1 MSTVCNWFFTSDL
14 TYLFPCVRR
23 CISHRLFKMNFPS
36 SLRIEFL
43 ICGITFPQTLNQ
55 TGCGWNLSVEMFLSL
70 FLLYLQGEARAKNT
84 LRGYILIRYM
94 LHMMNSFEMQ
104 ICSGDTLLCCF
115 KNLGRLLIVC
125 KKKGKEK
132 KTQILFFLV
141 ILLQ

>member
-1 MSTVCNWFFTSDL
+1 MKGTAYVWNTAGL
-14 TYLFPCVRR
+14 THLFPGVRR
-23 CISHRLFKMNFPS
+23 CVSHRLFKMNFPS

-104 ICSGDTLLCCF
+104 ICSGDTLT
-115 KNLGRLLIVC
+115 LL
-125 KKKGKEK
+125 
-132 KTQILFFLV
+132 FLA
-141 ILLQ
+141 IWEH